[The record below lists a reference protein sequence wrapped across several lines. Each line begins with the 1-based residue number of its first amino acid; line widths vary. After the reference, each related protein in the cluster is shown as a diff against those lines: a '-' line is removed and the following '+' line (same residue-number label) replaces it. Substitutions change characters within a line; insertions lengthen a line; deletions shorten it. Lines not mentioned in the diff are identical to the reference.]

1 MLVGKTKCSP
11 EQIRTAVSRFLFSF
25 VIEIQSLKS
34 LAQQAYLG
42 DWPLDS
48 APYSLVKL
56 KNMIRPGFVH
66 ACMYVYT
73 FSAAFSSFFHSFIH
87 SFILPFSE
95 VKDDTYIHTR
105 YIHHARAT
113 IQTHKRLLFDVTVLC
128 LFLSLQ
134 DHIPKEPSFSYKE

>member
-1 MLVGKTKCSP
+1 MSEMGIADNKNVFEFNQKNKLVGKTKCSP

-87 SFILPFSE
+87 SSVQRSE
-95 VKDDTYIHTR
+95 G
-105 YIHHARAT
+105 
-113 IQTHKRLLFDVTVLC
+113 
-128 LFLSLQ
+128 
-134 DHIPKEPSFSYKE
+134 

>member
-1 MLVGKTKCSP
+1 MTKSQLIQPMREMGISDNKIIFEFNQKQNKLVGKTKCSP

-73 FSAAFSSFFHSFIH
+73 FGAAFSSFFR
-87 SFILPFSE
+87 SFILPLSE
-95 VKDDTYIHTR
+95 G
-105 YIHHARAT
+105 
-113 IQTHKRLLFDVTVLC
+113 
-128 LFLSLQ
+128 
-134 DHIPKEPSFSYKE
+134 